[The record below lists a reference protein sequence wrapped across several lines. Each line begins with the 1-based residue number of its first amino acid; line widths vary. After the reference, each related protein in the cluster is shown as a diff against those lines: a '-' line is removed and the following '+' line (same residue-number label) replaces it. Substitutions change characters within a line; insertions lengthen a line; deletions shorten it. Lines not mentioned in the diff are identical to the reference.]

1 MPIRPAD
8 FAAKM
13 RPLTALARRNRP
25 AGSTPAGPAAAAPE
39 EVAHQ
44 AAHEDVPEAPAEAAH
59 EGAPEA
65 AHEPVEPVEPED
77 AAREEPGSPYE
88 RLGAERAAREAELL
102 GTTAGIV
109 RHREHLAEPRRTL
122 LPGDR
127 RDGNLAEVSA
137 ALRTAG
143 LAHGIVPD
151 RHPRHRLAIRPGD
164 RPAVLEALAAA
175 FAGQAVYAGLL
186 EHGRTLTTVLAEQ
199 LPGAVALLEAAAEPA
214 QDAEDREAAERD
226 GEQDGQ
232 GDGGQ
237 AGPIWPADRVKG
249 VRIYRPAVLGTL
261 LYGPETGCDVEFWD
275 SAAPSE
281 GAIAAI
287 DETPFGWWVPSLEAT
302 ATTTV
307 GGRRYPLL
315 DVFAASLPEQVDFP
329 VDAVITW
336 VDDADPAW
344 QERRAAARARL
355 AHTAAPIAEEDGIA
369 ESGIAGDADQ
379 RFRNRDELRYCLR
392 ALAAHAPWI
401 RRIHLVTDDQTPHW
415 LDTSHPG
422 LTVVPHRVLFAG
434 TDAGPVFNS
443 HAIETRLHLVPDL
456 AEHFLYL
463 NDDVFLGRPLVPE
476 DFFLGNGMPRYFP
489 DHRIIPPG
497 GAEPGESVYVAAQKN
512 TRAALA
518 AAVGKTYP
526 RTLKHSPHPLRR
538 SVLAE
543 TAERFA
549 AELHDTVRS
558 PFRSAADLAPV
569 TLAVHYGHATART
582 VEGHLYDGY
591 FVTDS
596 TEDLGRLA
604 QLHEE
609 RWADYF
615 CLADGTRDQLPP
627 EEQEQAVTEFLRTYF
642 PVPSP
647 FELRGPEP
655 ERPERAGEAD
665 GTDRAAE
672 GDGTDRAA
680 EGDERA

>member
-13 RPLTALARRNRP
+13 RPLAALARRNRP
-25 AGSTPAGPAAAAPE
+25 AGGTPAGPAAGAPE
-39 EVAHQ
+39 EV
-44 AAHEDVPEAPAEAAH
+44 
-59 EGAPEA
+59 APEA
-65 AHEPVEPVEPED
+65 AHEDVAEAAHEAAQEPVEPVASVEPED
-77 AAREEPGSPYE
+77 AAQKEPRSPYE
-88 RLGAERAAREAELL
+88 RLGEERAAREAELL
-102 GTTAGIV
+102 GTVPGVV

-164 RPAVLEALAAA
+164 RTAVLEALAAA

-199 LPGAVALLEAAAEPA
+199 LPGAVGLLEAAAEPA
-214 QDAEDREAAERD
+214 PDAEDREAAERD
-226 GEQDGQ
+226 GEEQDGERA
-232 GDGGQ
+232 GEQ

-307 GGRRYPLL
+307 GGRPYPLL

-336 VDDADPAW
+336 VDDADPGW

-355 AHTAAPIAEEDGIA
+355 AHTAAPIAEEDGVA

-401 RRIHLVTDDQTPHW
+401 RRIHLVTDDQTPQW
-415 LDTSHPG
+415 LDADHPG

-489 DHRIIPPG
+489 DNRIIPPG

-543 TAERFA
+543 SAERFA

-569 TLAVHYGHATART
+569 TLAIHYGHATART

-615 CLADGTRDQLPP
+615 CLADGTRDLLSP
-627 EEQEQAVTEFLRTYF
+627 EEQEQAVTEFLRAYF

-647 FELRGPEP
+647 FERRDPEP
-655 ERPERAGEAD
+655 ERADDDEPAGTAGTGNADEAAEPDEAVERA
-665 GTDRAAE
+665 
-672 GDGTDRAA
+672 
-680 EGDERA
+680 

>member
-1 MPIRPAD
+1 MPIRPANL
-8 FAAKM
+8 AARI

-25 AGSTPAGPAAAAPE
+25 ADGTPGDPAAAAPE
-39 EVAHQ
+39 EVAPQ
-44 AAHEDVPEAPAEAAH
+44 EV
-59 EGAPEA
+59 APEA
-65 AHEPVEPVEPED
+65 AHEEVPEAAYEDAGQEEARHEDVSPED
-77 AAREEPGSPYE
+77 PRSPYE
-88 RLGAERAAREAELL
+88 RLGGERSAREEELL
-102 GTTAGIV
+102 GTLPGVV
-109 RHREHLAEPRRTL
+109 RHREHLAEERRTL
-122 LPGDR
+122 LPADR
-127 RDGNLAEVSA
+127 RDGNLAEVSE
-137 ALRTAG
+137 ALRAAG
-143 LAHGIVPD
+143 LPHGIVPD

-175 FAGQAVYAGLL
+175 FAGQAVYADLL

-199 LPGAVALLEAAAEPA
+199 LPGAVALLEYEAP
-214 QDAEDREAAERD
+214 DAPEDSQEGSPED
-226 GEQDGQ
+226 SHHDEQDG
-232 GDGGQ
+232 GHDGGHDEEHDAGQDGRPDQRDTTPPEQ
-237 AGPIWPADRVKG
+237 AGPVWPADRVKG
-249 VRIYRPAVLGTL
+249 VRIYRPAVIGTL
-261 LYGPETGCDVEFWD
+261 LYGPETGCDLEFWD

-281 GAIAAI
+281 GAIASI
-287 DETPFGWWVPSLEAT
+287 DETPFGWWVPSLEAN
-302 ATTTV
+302 ATTTI
-307 GGRRYPLL
+307 GGRPYPLL

-329 VDAVITW
+329 IDAVITW
-336 VDDADPAW
+336 VDDSDPAW

-355 AHTAAPIAEEDGIA
+355 AHTAAPIAEEDGVA

-392 ALAAHAPWI
+392 ALAANAPWI

-415 LDTSHPG
+415 LDTAHPG
-422 LTVVPHRVLFAG
+422 LTVVPHRELFAG

-489 DHRIIPPG
+489 DNRIIPPG
-497 GAEPGESVYVAAQKN
+497 GAESGDSVYVAAQKN
-512 TRAALA
+512 TRGALA

-543 TAERFA
+543 SAERFA

-569 TLAVHYGHATART
+569 TLAIHYGHATART

-596 TEDLGRLA
+596 TEDLARLA
-604 QLHEE
+604 QLHDE

-615 CLADGTRDQLPP
+615 CLADGTRDLLSP
-627 EEQEQAVTEFLRTYF
+627 EEQEQAVTDFLRAYF
-642 PVPSP
+642 PAPSP
-647 FELRGPEP
+647 FELRGTA
-655 ERPERAGEAD
+655 REA
-665 GTDRAAE
+665 A
-672 GDGTDRAA
+672 
-680 EGDERA
+680 DEASDQG

>member
-1 MPIRPAD
+1 MPIRPANL
-8 FAAKM
+8 AAKI
-13 RPLTALARRNRP
+13 RPLASLARRNRP
-25 AGSTPAGPAAAAPE
+25 ADGTPDAPAAAAPE
-39 EVAHQ
+39 EAAAEEAAVEAVYEVVPETAHEE
-44 AAHEDVPEAPAEAAH
+44 ADHEEARHEDVAA
-59 EGAPEA
+59 
-65 AHEPVEPVEPED
+65 
-77 AAREEPGSPYE
+77 EEPRSPYE
-88 RLGAERAAREAELL
+88 RLGEERSAREGELL
-102 GTTAGIV
+102 GMLPGVV
-109 RHREHLAEPRRTL
+109 RHREHLAEERRTL
-122 LPGDR
+122 LPADR
-127 RDGNLAEVSA
+127 RDGNLAEVSE
-137 ALRTAG
+137 ALRAAG
-143 LAHGIVPD
+143 LNHGIVPD

-175 FAGQAVYAGLL
+175 FAGQAVYADLL

-199 LPGAVALLEAAAEPA
+199 LPGAVALLEPGA
-214 QDAEDREAAERD
+214 QDAQENTAEDSNDD
-226 GEQDGQ
+226 GPDAGLDQDDATPPEQAD
-232 GDGGQ
+232 
-237 AGPIWPADRVKG
+237 PIWPADRVKG

-261 LYGPETGCDVEFWD
+261 LYGPETGCDLEFWD

-281 GAIAAI
+281 GAIASI

-302 ATTTV
+302 STTTI
-307 GGRRYPLL
+307 GGRPFPLL

-336 VDDADPAW
+336 VDDSDPAW

-355 AHTAAPIAEEDGIA
+355 AHTAAPIAEEDGVA

-392 ALAAHAPWI
+392 ALAANAPWI

-415 LDTSHPG
+415 LDTAHPG
-422 LTVVPHRVLFAG
+422 LTVVPHRELFAG

-489 DHRIIPPG
+489 DNRIIPPG
-497 GAEPGESVYVAAQKN
+497 EAESGDSVYVAAQKN
-512 TRAALA
+512 TRGALA

-543 TAERFA
+543 SAERFA

-558 PFRSAADLAPV
+558 PFRSADDLAPV
-569 TLAVHYGHATART
+569 TLAIHYGHATART

-604 QLHEE
+604 QLHDE

-615 CLADGTRDQLPP
+615 CLADGTRDLLSP
-627 EEQEQAVTEFLRTYF
+627 EEQERAVTDFLRTYF
-642 PVPSP
+642 PALSP
-647 FELRGPEP
+647 FELRETAPEA
-655 ERPERAGEAD
+655 AGEASD
-665 GTDRAAE
+665 QG
-672 GDGTDRAA
+672 
-680 EGDERA
+680 

>member
-8 FAAKM
+8 LTARM
-13 RPLTALARRNRP
+13 RPLAALARRRRP
-25 AGSTPAGPAAAAPE
+25 ADGTPAGPTAAPE
-39 EVAHQ
+39 EALPD
-44 AAHEDVPEAPAEAAH
+44 AGADEAGADEAGPDGTGHAESRQDTQDT
-59 EGAPEA
+59 GRQ
-65 AHEPVEPVEPED
+65 EP
-77 AAREEPGSPYE
+77 RSPYE
-88 RLGAERAAREAELL
+88 LLGEERSAREAELL
-102 GTTAGIV
+102 GTLPGVV
-109 RHREHLAEPRRTL
+109 RHRDHLAEERRTL

-127 RDGNLAEVSA
+127 RDSNLAEVGRA
-137 ALRTAG
+137 VRTAG
-143 LAHGIVPD
+143 LPHGIVPD
-151 RHPRHRLAIRPGD
+151 RHPRHRLAISPGD
-164 RPAVLEALAAA
+164 RPAVLRALADA
-175 FAGQAVYAGLL
+175 FAGEAVYADLL

-199 LPGAVALLEAAAEPA
+199 LPRAVALLEAGP
-214 QDAEDREAAERD
+214 EDSSPDTREAPGHTPGDAPEDRD
-226 GEQDGQ
+226 GEPATEE
-232 GDGGQ
+232 
-237 AGPIWPADRVKG
+237 AGPSWPADRVKG
-249 VRIYRPAVLGTL
+249 VRIYRPAVIGTL

-275 SAAPSE
+275 SAAPGP
-281 GAIAAI
+281 GAIASI

-302 ATTTV
+302 ASTTV
-307 GGRRYPLL
+307 GGRPFPLL
-315 DVFAASLPEQVDFP
+315 DVFATSLPDQVDFP
-329 VDAVITW
+329 IDAVITW

-355 AHTAAPIAEEDGIA
+355 AHTAGPIAEEDGVA

-401 RRIHLVTDDQTPHW
+401 RRIHLVTDDQTPSW
-415 LDTSHPG
+415 LDTEHPD
-422 LTVVPHRVLFAG
+422 LTVVPHRALFAG

-443 HAIETRLHLVPDL
+443 HAIETRLHLVPGL
-456 AEHFLYL
+456 TEHFLYL

-489 DHRIIPPG
+489 DDRIIPPG
-497 GAEPGESVYVAAQKN
+497 ANEPGDSIYVAAQKN

-543 TAERFA
+543 SAERFA
-549 AELHDTVRS
+549 AQLHDTVRS
-558 PFRSAADLAPV
+558 PFRSAEDLAPV
-569 TLAVHYGHATART
+569 TLAIHYGHATART

-615 CLADGTRDQLPP
+615 CLADGTRDLLAP
-627 EEQEQAVTEFLRTYF
+627 EEQERAVTDFLRAYF

-647 FELRGPEP
+647 FERREAAPG
-655 ERPERAGEAD
+655 RPAAAAD
-665 GTDRAAE
+665 GPVDQ
-672 GDGTDRAA
+672 D
-680 EGDERA
+680 